1 MKIIYSIIV
10 ILVLAPISNGQR
22 NLGDEVPQAI
32 ELMREKRWIEA
43 QIILFNIVDQMA
55 ERGEQL
61 FGEKFGVVYYNKGYC
76 ELQLA
81 KESKEVVKKNE
92 YYKMA
97 SDSMKECFEIHM
109 RANKVHSKSLLYRAQ
124 AEQGLGNMETAIEL
138 NKLFLEARSKE

>member
-1 MKIIYSIIV
+1 MKMIYAAFV
-10 ILVLAPISNGQR
+10 MLMLAPMSKGQR

-32 ELMREKRWIEA
+32 ELMKKKRWIEA

-55 ERGEQL
+55 ERGEVL
-61 FGEKFGVVYYNKGYC
+61 YGEKFGVVYYNKGYC

-81 KESKEVVKKNE
+81 RESKEAVKRNE
-92 YYKMA
+92 YYKLA

-109 RANKVHSKSLLYRAQ
+109 RANKVHPKSLLYRAQ

-138 NKLFLEARSKE
+138 NKLFIETQQ